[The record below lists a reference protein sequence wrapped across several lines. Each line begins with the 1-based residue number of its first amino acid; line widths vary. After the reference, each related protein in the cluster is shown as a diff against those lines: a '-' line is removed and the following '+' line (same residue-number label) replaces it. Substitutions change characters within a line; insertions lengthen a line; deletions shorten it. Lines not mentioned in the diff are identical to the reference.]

1 MEQLII
7 QEKTAPNYILL
18 ELTGPITSYTF
29 TEFEKKAYDIIQK
42 SHLVLD
48 MSKVVGIDSCGL
60 SVLMGCFNDGKEK
73 NFTLFLLRPSAIVM
87 EALAS
92 TGFESMFRRIYSV
105 TEIA

>member
-1 MEQLII
+1 MIF
-7 QEKTAPNYILL
+7 QEKKAPNYILL
-18 ELTGPITSYTF
+18 ELTGPMTSYTCA
-29 TEFEKKAYDIIQK
+29 EFEKKAYDIIQE

>member
-1 MEQLII
+1 MEQLMI
-7 QEKTAPNYILL
+7 QEKRAPNYILL
-18 ELTGPITSYTF
+18 ELTGPVTSYTF
-29 TEFEKKAYDIIQK
+29 AEFEKKAYDIIRQ

-48 MSKVVGIDSCGL
+48 MAKVSAIDSCGL

-87 EALAS
+87 ESLAS